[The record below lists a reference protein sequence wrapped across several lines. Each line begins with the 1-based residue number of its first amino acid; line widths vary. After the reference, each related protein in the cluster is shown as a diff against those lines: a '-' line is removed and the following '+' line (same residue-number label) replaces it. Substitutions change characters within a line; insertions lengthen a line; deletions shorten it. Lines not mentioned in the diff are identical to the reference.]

1 MQSKFFILTALK
13 GMAMGIAEVI
23 PGVSGGTI
31 AFITGIYERLLNVI
45 KSIGPDL
52 WKGWKAD
59 GVKGLW
65 KALDG
70 NFLLALISGM
80 VFGIVVGVFL
90 ITYLLE
96 TYPLLVWSYFFGLIL
111 VSALF
116 VGRQIKE
123 WNGMRILA
131 ITIGAVVAYYI
142 TISVPGAGNP
152 ALYYVFFSG
161 SIAVSALLLPGISGS
176 FILLLMGMYQVVI
189 PTIKSALKTFDP
201 ADLIVLLAFGGG
213 MLVGMIVFSR
223 VLSWTFKRFHDA
235 TLAVLTGFLLGSLN
249 KIWPWQDVADDG
261 TMVKESGEVVV
272 TFSQSV
278 LPGTFAELVSN
289 PVYGTD
295 PQVLGC
301 ILLMVLGFVTVLGAE
316 ILSNR
321 LSAKS

>member
-1 MQSKFFILTALK
+1 MQSRFFILTALK
-13 GMAMGIAEVI
+13 GMAMGVAEVI

-45 KSIGPDL
+45 KAIGPEL

-70 NFLLALISGM
+70 NFLVALVSGM
-80 VFGIVVGVFL
+80 VLGIVVGVFL
-90 ITYLLE
+90 ITYLLD

-116 VGRQIKE
+116 VARQIKE
-123 WNGMRILA
+123 WNGMRILG

-176 FILLLMGMYQVVI
+176 FILLLMGMYTYVI
-189 PTIKSALKTFDP
+189 PTLKSALKTFDP
-201 ADLIVLLAFGGG
+201 ADLAVLLAFGAG

-223 VLSWTFKRFHDA
+223 VLSWTFKRYHDA

-249 KIWPWQDVADDG
+249 KIWPWQEVAPNG
-261 TMVKESGEVVV
+261 TMVKDSGEVVV
-272 TFSQSV
+272 TFSESV
-278 LPGTFAELVSN
+278 LPSTFASLSNN
-289 PVYGTD
+289 PVYGND
-295 PQVLGC
+295 PQTFGC
-301 ILLMVLGFVTVLGAE
+301 IALMVLGFITVLGAE
-316 ILSNR
+316 LLSNR
-321 LSAKS
+321 LTKAA

>member
-1 MQSKFFILTALK
+1 MQSRFFILTALK
-13 GMAMGIAEVI
+13 GMAMGVAEVI

-45 KSIGPDL
+45 KAIGPEL

-70 NFLLALISGM
+70 NFLVALVSGM
-80 VFGIVVGVFL
+80 VLGIVVGVFL
-90 ITYLLE
+90 ITYLLD

-116 VGRQIKE
+116 VARQIKE
-123 WNGMRILA
+123 WNGMRILG

-142 TISVPGAGNP
+142 TITVPGAGNP

-176 FILLLMGMYQVVI
+176 FILLLMGMYTYVI
-189 PTIKSALKTFDP
+189 PTLKSALKTFDP
-201 ADLIVLLAFGGG
+201 ADLAILLAFGAG

-223 VLSWTFKRFHDA
+223 VLSWTFKRYHDA

-249 KIWPWQDVADDG
+249 KIWPWQKVAPNG
-261 TMVKESGEVVV
+261 TMVKDSGEVVV
-272 TFSQSV
+272 TFSESV
-278 LPGTFAELVSN
+278 LPSTFASLSNN
-289 PVYGTD
+289 PVYGND
-295 PQVLGC
+295 PQTFGC
-301 ILLMVLGFVTVLGAE
+301 IALMVLGFITVLGAE
-316 ILSNR
+316 LLSNR
-321 LSAKS
+321 LTKAA